1 MVTFCRP
8 VVYAFLRL
16 ITSPRVFGRHAV
28 AVRKGRAVAAAPRA
42 AGRPAHRGRPG
53 ARGDCCRAR
62 PDARS
67 TQPGTRSRLRHGTI
81 DARPSSASSSRLPP
95 RHRLHREQ
103 IIDLLWTDL
112 DPEAG
117 GANLRKAA
125 HDARAA
131 IGAREAVVLRADQ
144 VSLEVSVDAK
154 RFESNAEAALRAG
167 DADLCAEA
175 APLYGGA
182 LLPKR
187 RCEGWAEEQRQQL
200 GLYLRLLCRSGSGNA
215 C

>member
-1 MVTFCRP
+1 MLPSSPRRQ
-8 VVYAFLRL
+8 VYAA
-16 ITSPRVFGRHAV
+16 GHAV
-28 AVRKGRAVAAAPRA
+28 PPQAWHHRRA
-42 AGRPAHRGRPG
+42 AELSELLAL
-53 ARGDCCRAR
+53 A
-62 PDARS
+62 
-67 TQPGTRSRLRHGTI
+67 
-81 DARPSSASSSRLPP
+81 P

-182 LLPKR
+182 LLPER
-187 RCEGWAEEQRQQL
+187 RCGGAEERRQQL